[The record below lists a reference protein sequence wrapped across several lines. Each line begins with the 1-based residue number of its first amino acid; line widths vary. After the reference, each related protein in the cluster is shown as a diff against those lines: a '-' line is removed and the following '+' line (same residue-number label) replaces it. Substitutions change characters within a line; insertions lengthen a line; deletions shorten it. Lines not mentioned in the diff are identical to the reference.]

1 MELKQAFKR
10 MMAEQ
15 KILSLATSVDN
26 IPNVRIVNFIYN
38 PDKIGVVYFSTF
50 KGNQKEKEFLINN
63 QVAFT
68 TIPSSGNEH
77 VRAGNATIQK
87 SELSI
92 YELQDAFARK
102 IADYKETIQQV
113 GEHLVVYEIHFS
125 EVSVTIDI
133 THSGIITL

>member
-1 MELKQAFKR
+1 MELTQAFKK

-15 KILSLATSVDN
+15 KTLSLATSVDN

-38 PDKIGVVYFSTF
+38 ADKKGVVYFSTF
-50 KGNQKEKEFLINN
+50 KGNQKEKEFSINN

-77 VRAGNATIQK
+77 VRAGNAIVQK
-87 SELSI
+87 SDLSI
-92 YELQDAFARK
+92 YDLQDVFTRK
-102 IADYKETIQQV
+102 IADYKETIQHV
-113 GEHLVVYEIHFS
+113 GENLVVYEIHFS
-125 EVSVTIDI
+125 EVSVTIDM